1 MYYFAILSVFST
13 LVLCTAIMS
22 LLTRIEEHQLIPS
35 HAFSMLENYKT
46 TVDTQITEVAPS
58 PDMWK
63 VLHVFIGTP
72 QG

>member
-1 MYYFAILSVFST
+1 
-13 LVLCTAIMS
+13 MS